1 MVSRKIEL
9 GFGGTGRNLDICL
22 SVDSLGSISH
32 AANHTHGCK
41 KVSGIPLAIFT
52 ADPSSVSFEVL
63 FMMTTIFVEE
73 NLLFLLKELLLLFRR
88 LALWLL
94 ESLVLEEL
102 LLSPG

>member
-1 MVSRKIEL
+1 MYWL
-9 GFGGTGRNLDICL
+9 GLAKLVAICL

-41 KVSGIPLAIFT
+41 KVSGIPLAISI

-73 NLLFLLKELLLLFRR
+73 KLLFLLKELLLLFRK
-88 LALWLL
+88 LVLWLL